1 MKLHDTGEP
10 PKCDT
15 VQCAGKFRDMSS
27 ISSNILS
34 CDLASVRAWARS
46 ELDKSIVPT
55 KTNNLQIKMSVQP
68 CKNHVTVSL

>member
-15 VQCAGKFRDMSS
+15 VQCRGKLREMSS

-34 CDLASVRAWARS
+34 YDLASVSAWARS
-46 ELDKSIVPT
+46 ELDKSIVPMEVRNDNKIVNT
-55 KTNNLQIKMSVQP
+55 HHEKV
-68 CKNHVTVSL
+68 